1 MENIPARTAHMAPR
15 TPIVLDAGPVGAS
28 PAGTLASKTPI
39 EAMIAIPEENSTNSY
54 RPTANI

>member
-1 MENIPARTAHMAPR
+1 MAPR